1 MLFPKQSKL
10 PFKTNTILSN
20 TKYLCHGF
28 QHNCESQLSP
38 RDGTDTCATG
48 NSLAL
53 FNYSLAKGSPSIL
66 EPCDL
71 TECKFQVIAG
81 ARNVF
86 TWKCFAF
93 TEIITLQNGNK
104 TSKN

>member
-1 MLFPKQSKL
+1 MV
-10 PFKTNTILSN
+10 FKTTVSLSILP
-20 TKYLCHGF
+20 
-28 QHNCESQLSP
+28 EM
-38 RDGTDTCATG
+38 GTTG

-53 FNYSLAKGSPSIL
+53 FNYYLAKSSPRTL
-66 EPCDL
+66 EASDL
-71 TECKFQVIAG
+71 TECKFQVTAG

-104 TSKN
+104 LVTTNT